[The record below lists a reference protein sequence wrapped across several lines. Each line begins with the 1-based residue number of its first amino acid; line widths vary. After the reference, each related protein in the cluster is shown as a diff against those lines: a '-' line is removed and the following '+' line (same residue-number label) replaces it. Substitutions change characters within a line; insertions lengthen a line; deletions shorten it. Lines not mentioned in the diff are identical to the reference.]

1 MSGPKLKYE
10 EKMKSTTIRL
20 TEKQRVA
27 LFSNGRLDKLRTQLE
42 KEYKT
47 LANKQR

>member
-27 LFSNGRLDKLRTQLE
+27 LFSDGRLDKLRTQLE
-42 KEYKT
+42 KEYK
-47 LANKQR
+47 LANKQQ